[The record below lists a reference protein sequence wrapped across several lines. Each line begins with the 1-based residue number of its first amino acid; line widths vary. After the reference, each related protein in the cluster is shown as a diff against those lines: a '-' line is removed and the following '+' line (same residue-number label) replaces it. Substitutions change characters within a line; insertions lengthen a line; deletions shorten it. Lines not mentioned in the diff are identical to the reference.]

1 MQDINVSACV
11 VPSRETDSGR
21 VNAPT
26 KAMQKIL
33 PVWLEGCYGTGKL
46 AGSGWM
52 RNGAT
57 HFEQVPMEV
66 VKSVL
71 REAARLARKQ
81 EESPALV
88 SGLEDPAVAKPT
100 MESEAR
106 I

>member
-1 MQDINVSACV
+1 
-11 VPSRETDSGR
+11 
-21 VNAPT
+21 
-26 KAMQKIL
+26 
-33 PVWLEGCYGTGKL
+33 
-46 AGSGWM
+46 M
-52 RNGAT
+52 RNGVT

-81 EESPALV
+81 EESPGLV

-100 MESEAR
+100 MESKVR